1 MTTQPADLENS
12 IRIAL
17 EAAETANESAEEVSR
32 LGAAAQQS
40 ANKLDAFARVIKPV
54 AIGCLAGALISTAL
68 GGLVYLRTLSEMRT
82 ATATQIE
89 ALAVFS
95 TSLEELREEIDGM
108 SASSEML
115 AGYTDTQESRHAEL
129 LTAIDGIETGTM
141 AEPASVELPADVQAL
156 PQLLRGVTDAIEEA
170 HVETRDQFTA
180 GLSDLQLSMARML
193 ADELAPEPPK
203 PAAEKTT
210 ATRPA
215 PRPAPRAAPARARQ
229 SKPAANPFKFP

>member
-32 LGAAAQQS
+32 LGAATQES
-40 ANKLDAFARVIKPV
+40 VNKLDSFAKVIKPV
-54 AIGCLAGALISTAL
+54 AIGCLAGSLISAAL

-108 SASSEML
+108 GAASETLTALSQ
-115 AGYTDTQESRHAEL
+115 AQEGRHAEVL
-129 LTAIDGIETGTM
+129 AAISRIEALAV
-141 AEPASVELPADVQAL
+141 AEPTMVEPSAEVQAL

-170 HVETRDQFTA
+170 HGETRDQFTA
-180 GLSDLQLSMARML
+180 GLSDLQLALARML
-193 ADELAPEPPK
+193 ADELAPQPAK
-203 PAAEKTT
+203 PTVAP
-210 ATRPA
+210 ATQ
-215 PRPAPRAAPARARQ
+215 PRPVPRPAPARARP